1 MAARPRS
8 TWPPAITRL
17 QDRLADLEAE
27 AETASVD
34 DLPMVRRELAET
46 AARLDAAKVRAMAEA
61 PA

>member
-1 MAARPRS
+1 MDASYRQCWLRA
-8 TWPPAITRL
+8 
-17 QDRLADLEAE
+17 
-27 AETASVD
+27 ASVD